1 MKRARYRSIRLC
13 RLKLTAGQ
21 ETGFSGIGFVFA
33 HNAPYVGIDLDDTH
47 GDEKAFADQQH
58 IYKEFDSYTELSPSG
73 NGVHII
79 VKGKLPGPGRRRY
92 FVELYDTD
100 RYFTMTGN
108 VINPRPIA
116 ERQQLKLNSLY
127 EHMGAKATVYPVGE
141 DQAEKEPDS
150 EIITQS
156 RSCLKR

>member
-1 MKRARYRSIRLC
+1 M
-13 RLKLTAGQ
+13 
-21 ETGFSGIGFVFA
+21 TGFSGIGFVFA

-92 FVELYDTD
+92 FCELYDTD

-116 ERQQLKLNSLY
+116 ERHNLNLTACMSIWALRRRSTPLARIKPKRNLIARLY
-127 EHMGAKATVYPVGE
+127 AKPVLPQTVT
-141 DQAEKEPDS
+141 S
-150 EIITQS
+150 
-156 RSCLKR
+156 SCRF